1 MKLVGFFTLV
11 MEPVKFALAGNISSE
26 AKFVKVVRSLDS
38 IVVFSFLSEV
48 ILAINMVILFVLNR
62 NLGHCLL
69 GVPSIT
75 KLQNGLS
82 LGKRCYLKF
91 QKLIH

>member
-1 MKLVGFFTLV
+1 MKLVGFFMLV

-48 ILAINMVILFVLNR
+48 ILAVTWLYY
-62 NLGHCLL
+62 
-69 GVPSIT
+69 
-75 KLQNGLS
+75 LS
-82 LGKRCYLKF
+82 
-91 QKLIH
+91 